1 MRQVCYYYNGD
12 PRTIYERLG
21 HAEVVQV
28 ALSDEQTAAQQE
40 FRSAM
45 GSPGAS
51 QCTVLWCMSM
61 WSAARA
67 VVLVQ

>member
-1 MRQVCYYYNGD
+1 MLLLILIIQLSPLACPLLTVLCAFFCLLQVCYYYNGD

-40 FRSAM
+40 FR
-45 GSPGAS
+45 
-51 QCTVLWCMSM
+51 
-61 WSAARA
+61 
-67 VVLVQ
+67 